1 MTNIDI
7 NIILNESLM
16 CNCSNIPIPLSC
28 HTDYFFIYCYLL
40 CVCFGL
46 LSVAN
51 ALCCFYT

>member
-1 MTNIDI
+1 
-7 NIILNESLM
+7 M

-28 HTDYFFIYCYLL
+28 HTDYFLFTVICCAFVLD
-40 CVCFGL
+40 L

>member
-28 HTDYFFIYCYLL
+28 HTDYFLFTVI
-40 CVCFGL
+40 
-46 LSVAN
+46 
-51 ALCCFYT
+51 CCAFVLDC